1 MDTMLRLT
9 YDHLETI
16 YTWSGEK
23 FSTTW
28 KVYIVILNSV
38 LLGKFLV
45 QTRGQRRPFVDK
57 RLFECYKSQI
67 FQVLTLGSYPLSC
80 ALIEVKKHYIEGMS
94 TMRVENKAWVPRL
107 VDIKEGGLEEIA
119 VGVLFS
125 GWEEGHHP
133 TSPPDIS
140 QFVMPACFQL
150 GFKTIIWVGGGWVSK
165 KISPPKIGGVSPFG
179 QSTRFFIVAELFC
192 TIVCILCN
200 RDHLMVQKC
209 VIYGAIKL
217 VEGSIVRNWRI
228 IHCAVK
234 VTWLVGVTAQSWP
247 NHLSLWGKPPSP
259 TLAEICYILCVTIA
273 HCFSLSQLHNATV
286 SLFVIAHCTLHKIQL
301 HINLS
306 LCGTFHNWTS
316 NCKINSLQ
324 ILYARRMQ

>member
-1 MDTMLRLT
+1 
-9 YDHLETI
+9 
-16 YTWSGEK
+16 
-23 FSTTW
+23 
-28 KVYIVILNSV
+28 
-38 LLGKFLV
+38 
-45 QTRGQRRPFVDK
+45 
-57 RLFECYKSQI
+57 
-67 FQVLTLGSYPLSC
+67 
-80 ALIEVKKHYIEGMS
+80 
-94 TMRVENKAWVPRL
+94 MRVENKAWVPRL

-140 QFVMPACFQL
+140 QFVMPACSQL
-150 GFKTIIWVGGGWVSK
+150 GFKTIIWVGGGWVFQKLSTQ
-165 KISPPKIGGVSPFG
+165 KIGGVSPFG
-179 QSTRFFIVAELFC
+179 QSTRFFIAAELFC

-301 HINLS
+301 HIYLS

-324 ILYARRMQ
+324 ISYAKRMQ